1 MRLDFYYWAAM
12 CPLNMEMLALL
23 QAYSSRLEIH
33 TYDISRHPDLA
44 GRLRMFYPTL
54 SVVNHRQRYFAP
66 LRREFLERLCQGELP
81 RQVPYRPALGR
92 TPVAGTVLP
101 ITAENLDLAGSCTG
115 CDGCRG
121 WRRKAA
127 FLEGMGLSV
136 FGFLHMQEKRL
147 LGGAEYVPSMQVPY
161 AIPRD
166 ARKAFLTCVYLS
178 DEAFDYKTTPLNAL
192 EAYLGERYESALV
205 ISDETGVFPNGDLTF
220 FLLRGYQ
227 DLGVVAREG
236 TYCTLHLLEKQL
248 RT

>member
-33 TYDISRHPDLA
+33 PYDISRQPDLA

-101 ITAENLDLAGSCTG
+101 ITC
-115 CDGCRG
+115 
-121 WRRKAA
+121 
-127 FLEGMGLSV
+127 
-136 FGFLHMQEKRL
+136 L
-147 LGGAEYVPSMQVPY
+147 LYTS
-161 AIPRD
+161 R
-166 ARKAFLTCVYLS
+166 CV
-178 DEAFDYKTTPLNAL
+178 
-192 EAYLGERYESALV
+192 
-205 ISDETGVFPNGDLTF
+205 
-220 FLLRGYQ
+220 
-227 DLGVVAREG
+227 
-236 TYCTLHLLEKQL
+236 
-248 RT
+248 

>member
-33 TYDISRHPDLA
+33 TYDISRQPDLA

-66 LRREFLERLCQGELP
+66 LRREFLERLCQGNSP

-115 CDGCRG
+115 VRWLPGME
-121 WRRKAA
+121 A
-127 FLEGMGLSV
+127 EGGV
-136 FGFLHMQEKRL
+136 FGGHGTFCLWFSAYAGKRL